1 MRTLVR
7 HQHDTLSAPIWRLCS
22 TVPGRKAAQITPVP
36 NANRPHS
43 LCWSRKHKEWGRWVR
58 FGEKSDTAASWGQ
71 NHSFLRPRRQR
82 HLRPLAA
89 LPPLAVLGS
98 EVPMSPWYQSTP
110 AHRSLRSR
118 EFIASIEL
126 PNAPCPYV
134 VKLPRLNAAAVH
146 VSHAAK
152 PHAKG
157 RKPQP
162 HPITAVVHTD
172 MVVAVE
178 CLAHTLEV
186 RQFANGLKAS
196 RVGAA
201 CVAAPLDV
209 GVL

>member
-7 HQHDTLSAPIWRLCS
+7 HQHDTLIAPIWRLCS
-22 TVPGRKAAQITPVP
+22 TVPGHKAAQITPVP

-71 NHSFLRPRRQR
+71 NHSFLRPRRR
-82 HLRPLAA
+82 HHLRPLAA

-98 EVPMSPWYQSTP
+98 EVPTSPWYQSTP
-110 AHRSLRSR
+110 AHRSLRSG
-118 EFIASIEL
+118 EFIASNEL

-146 VSHAAK
+146 VSHTAK

-162 HPITAVVHTD
+162 
-172 MVVAVE
+172 
-178 CLAHTLEV
+178 
-186 RQFANGLKAS
+186 RAS
-196 RVGAA
+196 PGCRRVGKPGQSNPPGRWSCGACAA
-201 CVAAPLDV
+201 AHRASDCPFRSAQ
-209 GVL
+209 